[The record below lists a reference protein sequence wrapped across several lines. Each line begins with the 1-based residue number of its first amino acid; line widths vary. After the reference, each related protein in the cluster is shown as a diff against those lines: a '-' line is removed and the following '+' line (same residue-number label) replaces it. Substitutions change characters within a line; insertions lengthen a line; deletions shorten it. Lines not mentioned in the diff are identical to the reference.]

1 MEDGLIKSS
10 RTLIFDQKK
19 DWQLYY
25 IWYNIIKE
33 KKQGGRKN
41 GKLWMRELRKVI
53 VMRRR
58 RFITKKEYREKMKEI
73 ELFLEL

>member
-1 MEDGLIKSS
+1 M
-10 RTLIFDQKK
+10 
-19 DWQLYY
+19 YY
-25 IWYNIIKE
+25 FFIYNK
-33 KKQGGRKN
+33 RKN
-41 GKLWMRELRKVI
+41 KEEEKMVNYETEFQNQNEILDRLDFGMRELRKVI